1 LSLPAGETR
10 LLSFE
15 LQGDAQ
21 AVMGRVEEIETF
33 LTDAGCGMGPT
44 QQVAIVAEEI
54 LMNIAQNA
62 WGDATAGRC
71 VVDLSAE
78 QRADG
83 VWVTF
88 RTQDDGV
95 AFDPLTAEA
104 PDLEASLEER
114 EIGGLGIHLIRTM
127 TDRQAYHRT
136 DGLNVLE
143 VGKLCARA
151 EG

>member
-1 LSLPAGETR
+1 MSLTPGDTR
-10 LLSFE
+10 RLSFE
-15 LQGDAQ
+15 LPGDAQ
-21 AVMGRVEEIETF
+21 TVMGKVEEIETF
-33 LTDAGCGMGPT
+33 LHDSGCGMGPA

-54 LMNIAQNA
+54 LMNIALNA
-62 WGDATAGRC
+62 WGDAGTGHC

-83 VWVTF
+83 VWVTL

-95 AFDPLTAEA
+95 AFDPLAAEA

-127 TDRQAYHRT
+127 TDQQAYHRT
-136 DGLNVLE
+136 DGQNVLE

-151 EG
+151 AG

>member
-1 LSLPAGETR
+1 MSLPAGETR

>member
-1 LSLPAGETR
+1 LSLPAGEKR
-10 LLSFE
+10 LLSFG

-33 LTDAGCGMGPT
+33 LHDAGCGMGPT

>member
-1 LSLPAGETR
+1 MSLPAGETR

-33 LTDAGCGMGPT
+33 LHDAGCGMGPT

-62 WGDATAGRC
+62 WGDAAAGRC

-83 VWVTF
+83 VWVTL
-88 RTQDDGV
+88 RTEDDGV
-95 AFDPLTAEA
+95 AFDPLAAEA

>member
-95 AFDPLTAEA
+95 AFDPLAAEA